1 MRAER
6 KKIAIII
13 TLSAIAFIIG
23 IIPWVLLLFRETK
36 SSIHWL
42 GEIGFQYWGWLLS
55 LCLAGYA
62 FIKTLRSKN
71 ISKIIRI
78 IIVSVS
84 LIILGWSLLWAL
96 LIIFGLAISTI
107 V

>member
-1 MRAER
+1 MRAES

-13 TLSAIAFIIG
+13 TMTTIAFIIG
-23 IIPWVLLLFRETK
+23 IIPWALLLFRETK
-36 SSIHWL
+36 NSIHWL
-42 GEIGFQYWGWLLS
+42 GETGFQYWGWLLV

-62 FIKTLRSKN
+62 FINTLRSKN
-71 ISKIIRI
+71 ISNITRI
-78 IIVSVS
+78 IVVSVS

-96 LIIFGLAISTI
+96 LIIFALAISTI